1 MGTKIA
7 VAFANIFMSAI
18 ETEIINKSPH
28 KPLVWKRFIDD
39 IFSLWNVDK
48 EEIYSFIELANNH
61 HPTIKFTAEVS
72 ETETAFRD
80 TCIYKGE
87 RFKKEST
94 LDVRTHFKPT
104 ETFQYIH
111 VLLFMSTPR
120 GKERIHKRRGLK
132 YSEQTLLR
140 KRSKRT

>member
-1 MGTKIA
+1 MCFPFPT
-7 VAFANIFMSAI
+7 
-18 ETEIINKSPH
+18 
-28 KPLVWKRFIDD
+28 FIDD

-72 ETETAFRD
+72 ETETAFLD

-87 RFKKEST
+87 RFKKESI

-104 ETFQYIH
+104 ETFQCTYFSSCH
-111 VLLFMSTPR
+111 PQ
-120 GKERIHKRRGLK
+120 G
-132 YSEQTLLR
+132 LR
-140 KRSKRT
+140 KDS